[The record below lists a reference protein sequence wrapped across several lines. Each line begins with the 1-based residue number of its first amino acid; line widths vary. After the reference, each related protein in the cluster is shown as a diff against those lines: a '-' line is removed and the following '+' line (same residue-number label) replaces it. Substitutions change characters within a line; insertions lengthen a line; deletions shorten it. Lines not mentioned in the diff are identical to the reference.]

1 VQEAA
6 KNDYCEKCAH
16 TGWIL
21 DRKTNVAKRCSCAKE
36 NIYSIRMIRADI
48 PRRYSNCTLDNY
60 DVMENK
66 SFAAALKASRDF
78 VKRYPKVKKGILFMG
93 PSGVGKTHLAVAMIK
108 SLIQDKGIDCLFM
121 DFQELLRNLQK
132 SYQPDSELSELK
144 VFEPVLNTELLLLDD
159 LGSKAATEW
168 MRDTLAYIVNYRYN
182 NQKISLFTTNFLDED
197 IARTDYI
204 LSDRIGIRIRSR
216 LYEMCERIYLD
227 GDDFRKVF
235 R

>member
-1 VQEAA
+1 LQETA
-6 KNDYCEKCAH
+6 KNEYCEKCAH

-21 DRKTNVAKRCSCAKE
+21 DRKTNVAKRCICAKD
-36 NIYSIRMIRADI
+36 NISSTMMIRAEI

-66 SFAAALKASRDF
+66 SFAAALKASKDF

-93 PSGVGKTHLAVAMIK
+93 SSGVGKTHLAVAMLK
-108 SLIQDKGIDCLFM
+108 SLIQDKGIDCLFI
-121 DFQELLRNLQK
+121 DFQELLRNLQN
-132 SYQPDSELSELK
+132 SYQPDSELSELRI
-144 VFEPVLNTELLLLDD
+144 FEPILNAEILLLDD

-168 MRDTLAYIVNYRYN
+168 MRDTLAYLVNYRYN

-197 IARTDYI
+197 IAKTDFL
-204 LSDRIGIRIRSR
+204 LSDRIGVRIRSR
-216 LYEMCERIYLD
+216 LFEMCERIFID